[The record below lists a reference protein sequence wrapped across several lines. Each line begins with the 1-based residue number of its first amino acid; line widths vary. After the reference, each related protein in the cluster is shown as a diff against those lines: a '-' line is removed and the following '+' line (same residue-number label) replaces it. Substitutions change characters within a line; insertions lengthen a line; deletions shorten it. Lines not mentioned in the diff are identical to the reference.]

1 MGKNIGK
8 NIRKKLSI
16 VRKILSMPNNLLLIH
31 LKLMQKRAI
40 QKTAEA
46 PGDLLIRKS
55 LRRLQ
60 TSQEVYH
67 RIV

>member
-16 VRKILSMPNNLLLIH
+16 VRKILSMPNNLLLIN

-46 PGDLLIRKS
+46 TGDLLIRKS

-60 TSQEVYH
+60 KSQEVYH

>member
-1 MGKNIGK
+1 
-8 NIRKKLSI
+8 
-16 VRKILSMPNNLLLIH
+16 
-31 LKLMQKRAI
+31 MQKRAI

-46 PGDLLIRKS
+46 TGDLLIRKS

-67 RIV
+67 RIVQRQLKVKQEI

>member
-8 NIRKKLSI
+8 NIRKKLII

-46 PGDLLIRKS
+46 IGDLLIRKS
-55 LRRLQ
+55 LRRIQ
-60 TSQEVYH
+60 TPQDVYH